1 MFAAAS
7 SGQRVMASQKRN
19 AGFTLVELLVVIAII
34 GILVALLLPAVQ
46 AAREAARRMACG
58 NNLKQIGLALH
69 NYHDTYKTFPPG
81 GITQGACCGTP
92 SYSTWSIMLLPFLEA
107 QNLADKYNNNLY
119 NEDPANQFVREAV
132 VEVYNCPS
140 DIHAGKIEKPESGPG
155 AALDYRHGSYRA
167 MGGRSDGSGW
177 WDNADHVNLNQ
188 SWKGVLHTVG
198 TGTLT
203 SEFMAAIT
211 DGTSNTLAVGEM
223 TTKTHS
229 NRGTFWAYTYTSY
242 NSSNAVPESRTL
254 IPDYDKCVAINGAG
268 GSNTC
273 KRGWGS
279 LHPGGLQF
287 AICDGSTRFLASTID
302 MYVWVSLG
310 TIGGGESVQLP
321 P

>member
-1 MFAAAS
+1 
-7 SGQRVMASQKRN
+7 MASQKRN